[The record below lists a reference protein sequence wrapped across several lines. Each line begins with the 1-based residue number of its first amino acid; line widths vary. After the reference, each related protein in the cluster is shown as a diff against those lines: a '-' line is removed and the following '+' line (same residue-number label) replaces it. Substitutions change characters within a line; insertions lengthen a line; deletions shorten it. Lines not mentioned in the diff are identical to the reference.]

1 MPYDRTR
8 STSSRRAALSTLAAL
23 ALGAGLPLA
32 AQAQANA
39 VRLILPNAA
48 GSGVDAIARAA
59 QPALAKALGQPV
71 VVDNQPG
78 ASGVIGLQALT
89 RAAPDG
95 HTYSIV
101 SNNVVILPHV
111 LKSVP
116 FKMPDDF
123 TPIAVIGATPLVLV
137 ANPAKVSASNSKD
150 FIALLKAKPDGYNF
164 ASGGTGTILHLA
176 AEMFLDEAGVKAKH
190 IPYKGVGQ
198 MVTDLLGGQVDFGV
212 LGINTALPHMQTGAL
227 KAIGVSSAKRSPAAP
242 NLPTFAE
249 QGLPGYVVDGW
260 IAVLGPKGLPPA
272 QVKRMHE
279 ALVAAFDAPEVKDAM
294 AKQGNVIHVGTPEQA
309 LASFRQEGVR
319 FGELVK
325 KAGVTLP

>member
-1 MPYDRTR
+1 MNTKLTQTRRT
-8 STSSRRAALSTLAAL
+8 ALRTLAAL
-23 ALGAGLPLA
+23 AVAGSLPMA

-39 VRLILPNAA
+39 VKLILPNAA
-48 GSGVDAIARAA
+48 GSGVDTIARAA
-59 QPALAKALGQPV
+59 QPALAKVLGQSV

-78 ASGVIGLQALT
+78 ASGVIGLQALS

-95 HTYSIV
+95 HTFSVV

-137 ANPAKVSASNSKD
+137 ANPAKVAVGSSKD
-150 FIALLKAKPDGYNF
+150 LVALLKAKPDGYNF

-176 AEMFLDEAGVKAKH
+176 GEMFLDEAKVTAKH

-198 MVTDLLGGQVDFGV
+198 MVTDLIGGQVDFGV
-212 LGINTALPHMQTGAL
+212 LGINVALPHMQSGAL
-227 KAIGVSSAKRSPAAP
+227 KGIGLSSAQRSPAAP

-249 QGLPGYVVDGW
+249 QGLPGYLVEGW
-260 IAVLGPKGLPPA
+260 IAVLGPKNLPA
-272 QVKRMHE
+272 VQVKRMHD
-279 ALVAAFDAPEVKDAM
+279 ALVAAFDAPEVKEAM
-294 AKQGNVIHVGTPEQA
+294 TKQGNVIHVTTPEQA
-309 LASFRQEGVR
+309 LATFRQEGAR
-319 FGELVK
+319 FGEIVK

>member
-1 MPYDRTR
+1 MPASHRF
-8 STSSRRAALSTLAAL
+8 STRRAALATFAALVLAANAP
-23 ALGAGLPLA
+23 AL
-32 AQAQANA
+32 AQAPAGGA
-39 VRLILPNAA
+39 VKFILPNAA
-48 GSGVDAIARAA
+48 GSGVDTIVRAA

-71 VVDNQPG
+71 VIDNQPG
-78 ASGVIGLQALT
+78 ASGVIGLQALS

-95 HTYSIV
+95 HTLSFV

-116 FKMPDDF
+116 FKMPEDF
-123 TPIAVIGATPLVLV
+123 TPIAVVGITPLVLV
-137 ANPAKVSASNSKD
+137 VNPTKVPATNSKE
-150 FIALLKAKPDGYNF
+150 FVALLKAKPDGYNF

-176 AEMFLDEAGVKAKH
+176 AEMFLDEAKVQARH

-212 LGINTALPHMQTGAL
+212 LGINVALPHMQTGAL
-227 KAIGVSSAKRSPAAP
+227 KAIGVSSAQRSPAAP

-260 IAVLGPKGLPPA
+260 IAVLGPKNLPAA
-272 QVKRMHE
+272 QVKRMHD
-279 ALVAAFDAPEVKDAM
+279 ALVAAFDAPEVKEAM
-294 AKQGNVIHVGTPEQA
+294 AKQGNVIHVSTPEQA
-309 LASFRQEGVR
+309 LATFRQEGAR

-325 KAGVTLP
+325 KAGVTAQ

>member
-1 MPYDRTR
+1 MPASHRF
-8 STSSRRAALSTLAAL
+8 STRRAALATFAALVLAANAP
-23 ALGAGLPLA
+23 AL
-32 AQAQANA
+32 AQAPAGGA
-39 VRLILPNAA
+39 VKFILPNAA
-48 GSGVDAIARAA
+48 GSGVDTIVRAA

-71 VVDNQPG
+71 VIDNQPG
-78 ASGVIGLQALT
+78 ASGVIGLQALS

-95 HTYSIV
+95 HTLSFV

-116 FKMPDDF
+116 FKMPEDF
-123 TPIAVIGATPLVLV
+123 TPIAVVGITPLVLV
-137 ANPAKVSASNSKD
+137 VNPTKVPATNSKE
-150 FIALLKAKPDGYNF
+150 FVALLKAKPDGYNF

-176 AEMFLDEAGVKAKH
+176 AEMFVDEAGVKARH

-212 LGINTALPHMQTGAL
+212 LGINVALPHMQTGAL
-227 KAIGVSSAKRSPAAP
+227 KAIGVSSAQRSPAAP

-260 IAVLGPKGLPPA
+260 IAVLGPKNLPAA
-272 QVKRMHE
+272 QVKRMHD
-279 ALVAAFDAPEVKDAM
+279 ALVAAFDAPEVKEAM
-294 AKQGNVIHVGTPEQA
+294 AKQGNVIHVSTPEQA
-309 LASFRQEGVR
+309 LATFRQEGAR

-325 KAGVTLP
+325 KAGVTAQ

>member
-1 MPYDRTR
+1 MNQPMTHLGA
-8 STSSRRAALSTLAAL
+8 RRATLSTLVAL
-23 ALGAGLPLA
+23 ALGASLPLGV
-32 AQAQANA
+32 QAQGNA
-39 VRLILPNAA
+39 VRLVLPNAA

-59 QPALAKALGQPV
+59 QPALAKALGQSV

-78 ASGVIGLQALT
+78 ASGVIGLQALN

-95 HTYSIV
+95 QTFSFV
-101 SNNVVILPHV
+101 SNNVIILPHV

-116 FKMPDDF
+116 FRMPDDF
-123 TPIAVIGATPLVLV
+123 TPIALIGATPLVLV

-150 FIALLKAKPDGYNF
+150 FVALLKERPDGYNF

-176 AEMFLDEAGVKAKH
+176 AEMFLDEARVTAKH

-227 KAIGVSSAKRSPAAP
+227 KAIGVSSAQRSPAAP
-242 NLPTFAE
+242 DLPTFAE

-260 IAVLGPKGLPPA
+260 IAVLGPKGLPAA
-272 QVKRMHE
+272 QVQRMHQ
-279 ALVAAFDAPEVKDAM
+279 ALVAAFDAPDVREAM
-294 AKQGNVIHVGTPEQA
+294 TKQGNVIRVSTPEEA
-309 LASFRQEGVR
+309 LASFRQEGAR
-319 FGELVK
+319 FGDLVK
-325 KAGVTLP
+325 KAGVTVQ

>member
-1 MPYDRTR
+1 MNTKLTQTRRT
-8 STSSRRAALSTLAAL
+8 ALRTLAAL
-23 ALGAGLPLA
+23 AVAGSLPMA

-39 VRLILPNAA
+39 VKLILPNAA
-48 GSGVDAIARAA
+48 GSGVDTIARAA
-59 QPALAKALGQPV
+59 QPALAKVLGQSV

-78 ASGVIGLQALT
+78 ASGVIGLQALS

-95 HTYSIV
+95 HTFSVV
-101 SNNVVILPHV
+101 SNTVVILPHV

-137 ANPAKVSASNSKD
+137 ANPAKVAAGSSKD
-150 FIALLKAKPDGYNF
+150 LVALLKAKPDGYNF

-176 AEMFLDEAGVKAKH
+176 GEMFLDEAKVTAKH

-198 MVTDLLGGQVDFGV
+198 MVTDLIGGQVDFGV
-212 LGINTALPHMQTGAL
+212 LGINVALPHMQSGAL
-227 KAIGVSSAKRSPAAP
+227 KGIGLSSAQRSPAAP

-249 QGLPGYVVDGW
+249 QGLPGYVVEGW
-260 IAVLGPKGLPPA
+260 IAVLGPKNLPA
-272 QVKRMHE
+272 VQVKRMHD
-279 ALVAAFDAPEVKDAM
+279 ALVAAFDAPEVKEAM
-294 AKQGNVIHVGTPEQA
+294 TKQGNVIHVTTPEQA
-309 LASFRQEGVR
+309 LATFRQEGAR
-319 FGELVK
+319 FGEIVK